1 MTALADADLV
11 PTLRAAFD
19 RGPAAAADLDTL
31 LGPADPAAD
40 LRVVLGLAEPHRYR
54 LLRDRLY
61 DGDVVTHCFRR
72 GAGGHEQGCVVYW
85 LFGVTSVPE
94 LLARDYPTADHL
106 RAVCRSVRAWDAGA
120 LTADMVFAGL
130 EAAMWDTAHA
140 ADPPDVLLPEPVA
153 AR

>member
-1 MTALADADLV
+1 MTAFADAELV

-19 RGPAAAADLDTL
+19 RGPTADADLDAL
-31 LGPADPAAD
+31 LGPSNPAGD
-40 LRVVLGLAEPHRYR
+40 LRLLLSLAEPHRYR

-72 GAGGHEQGCVVYW
+72 GVGGHEQGCVVYW
-85 LFGVTSVPE
+85 LFGVTSVAE

-120 LTADMVFAGL
+120 LTADMVFEGL
-130 EAAMWDTAHA
+130 EAAIWDTAHA
-140 ADPPDVLLPEPVA
+140 DDPPDVLLPEPVEV
-153 AR
+153 R